1 MSRKTQPSARET
13 LEAALVFR
21 TELRQEYLKSIHS
34 SSMTREMIDKA
45 ERELLKSTYN
55 VISGMTPEQ
64 EELLLAHEE
73 ITDLIQSLAK
83 YL

>member
-13 LEAALVFR
+13 FEAALVFR
-21 TELRQEYLKSIHS
+21 TKLRQEYLKSIHS
-34 SSMTREMIDKA
+34 GNLPREMVDKA

-55 VISGMTPEQ
+55 TVSGMTPEQ
-64 EELLLAHEE
+64 EELLSAHEE

>member
-1 MSRKTQPSARET
+1 MSRKNQLSARET

-21 TELRQEYLKSIHS
+21 TKLRQEYLKSIHS

-45 ERELLKSTYN
+45 ERELLKGTYN
-55 VISGMTPEQ
+55 VVSGMTPEQ
-64 EELLLAHEE
+64 EELLSAHEE